1 LNYATPEFWVFIA
14 FILFLGAVGKRAFA
28 FLTQSLDEYSRK
40 VAHQLEEAERLHD
53 EALSLLNSYKKKHT
67 EAIEQAA
74 KIITYAETEALEFK
88 KSSEHEFEKF
98 MADKE
103 KAFLERMTIEKE
115 EAKNKLRQQAVD
127 EAFTIVE
134 KLLSKESKEKKKLTE
149 ASLKEISGLARKPT
163 GTTPK

>member
-1 LNYATPEFWVFIA
+1 MFSTPEFWVFIA

-74 KIITYAETEALEFK
+74 KFITYAEAEASEFK
-88 KSSEHEFEKF
+88 KSREHEFEKF
-98 MADKE
+98 MVDKE
-103 KAFLERMTIEKE
+103 KAFLERMAIEKE

-149 ASLKEISGLARKPT
+149 ASLKEISGLVRKPT
-163 GTTPK
+163 DATPK